1 MYKVFFNDHQLLW
14 NPKIKNSLKDNIDQ
28 FVEIEDVETL
38 FLMLSKLE
46 KTECVVKLFLSSK
59 KGDLLSFLR
68 EQLRPIDA
76 AGGIVRNANG
86 ELLFIKRFGKW
97 DLPKGKIEQGETPD
111 LAAVREVEE
120 ECGIHTLQVIKKLPS
135 TFHIYRSPY
144 IKEVNNWVL
153 KETHWFEMSYAGNE
167 KLAPQ
172 TEEQIE
178 EVCWLKPSQFEMVY
192 KNTFGNLRELLDC
205 YMGQAPKISS

>member
-14 NPKIKNSLKDNIDQ
+14 KPKIKNSSKDNIDQ
-28 FVEIEDVETL
+28 FVEIEDVESI

-120 ECGIHTLQVIKKLPS
+120 ECGIHALQVVKKLPS

-144 IKEVNNWVL
+144 IKETNNWVL

-178 EVCWLKPSQFEMVY
+178 EVCWLAPSQLEMVY
-192 KNTFGNLRELLDC
+192 RNTFGNLKELLGH
-205 YMGQAPKISS
+205 YMGQATEISS